1 LVRMIAG
8 RLITESTEVEPGVVV
23 VNPTVTWNPSAS
35 VVEITLKDWNRDF
48 TEGTLA
54 EWTYVDA
61 DISTEDPHEGPFCVN
76 LTQTGAYMVQTLD
89 EPVPVYSVYEFSAWF
104 KRKASGDAFLLEM
117 RHTDGTVNQVGGSL
131 TRDGWN
137 RFWFDRSEM
146 SPDKILS
153 GIAIRSEV
161 GDFYVDKVV
170 LGIASEVMT
179 GTVEVTQATAE
190 SLQAELRPRPKGGIL
205 ETGSETTTDTYATI
219 ASVTVTDDKDFQL
232 SKVVVSVEYA
242 TWIKYRWAA
251 ADISCERL
259 MDEKTILLEHFPWDY
274 EEMEGD
280 GAKAFDVQAKWY
292 EEEGIVNVESVGEE
306 V

>member
-1 LVRMIAG
+1 M
-8 RLITESTEVEPGVVV
+8 PGQPKFTRTVAVSVV
-23 VNPTVTWNPSAS
+23 VNPFAVTV
-35 VVEITLKDWNRDF
+35 KDWNRDF
-48 TEGTLA
+48 ELGDLSEWEAVNAEISEADPYEGN
-54 EWTYVDA
+54 Y
-61 DISTEDPHEGPFCVN
+61 CCN
-76 LTQTGAYMVQTLD
+76 LTDTDASIIQDLD
-89 EPVPVYSVYEFSAWF
+89 DPMPVNAIFEFSAWF
-104 KRKASGDAFLLEM
+104 KRKNPGDAVILEM
-117 RHTDGTVNQVGGSL
+117 RHTDGSVNQVGASL
-131 TRDGWN
+131 LTDEWF

-153 GIAIRSEV
+153 GIAIRSYA
-161 GDFYVDKVV
+161 GDLFVDKVV
-170 LGIASEVMT
+170 LGIASEAIT

-205 ETGSETTTDTYATI
+205 VTGKKDTVVGWDTI

-274 EEMEGD
+274 EDMEGD
-280 GAKAFDVQAKWY
+280 GSKAFDVQAKYY
-292 EEEGIVNVESVGEE
+292 EETGIVNVEIVGEE